1 MLKSHAIMPVYREAV
16 LHFLLMAVA
25 PIGCSEASKAADS
38 ASPQATTAL
47 LPQQPLG
54 PLHSLLTHLSQ
65 PATTPPSA
73 NPKQSPSEPAS
84 VTSNL
89 SLRQRVLQQVQSQHF
104 ALQRLIKI
112 CAELALGPAGNQA
125 TPTLAATDPSSAE
138 EVGQWVFL
146 GQLLNILDDY
156 AHMLESGLGD
166 KVPGHQH
173 RRAPEMVQNT
183 LLYLTAVA
191 EATGK
196 AQR

>member
-1 MLKSHAIMPVYREAV
+1 MLVYREAA
-16 LHFLLMAVA
+16 LQFLLMAVA
-25 PIGCSEASKAADS
+25 PSRCSEVSKAADS
-38 ASPQATTAL
+38 ATPQASTAL
-47 LPQQPLG
+47 LPQQPPG
-54 PLHSLLTHLSQ
+54 PLHNLLTHLSQ
-65 PATTPPSA
+65 PTTTPPSA
-73 NPKQSPSEPAS
+73 GPDPSPSGPAP

-89 SLRQRVLQQVQSQHF
+89 SLRQHVLQQVQSQHF

-125 TPTLAATDPSSAE
+125 TPTVRLAATDPIPAE
-138 EVGQWVFL
+138 GVGQWVLL

-156 AHMLESGLGD
+156 THMLAFSLED
-166 KVPGHQH
+166 MVPGHRH
-173 RRAPEMVQNT
+173 RRAPRMVQST